1 MSSAP
6 NVTHLR
12 SAIDRGKTGDK
23 IPYSD
28 PAAAPLGTDEEAAG
42 TPLSRP
48 AVSTALDTEM
58 SRRSVDP
65 NPDRKLVNSV
75 IIAVGI
81 AIGGLV
87 IVAILLVYQNGM

>member
-1 MSSAP
+1 
-6 NVTHLR
+6 
-12 SAIDRGKTGDK
+12 
-23 IPYSD
+23 
-28 PAAAPLGTDEEAAG
+28 
-42 TPLSRP
+42 
-48 AVSTALDTEM
+48 M